1 MSIPI
6 IQQNKSDIKITR
18 IGHSRLNNIDM
29 ENVGFGKV
37 FSDHMFICHYENG
50 EWQTPEIVPY
60 GKIPLSPSFS
70 AIHYGQAIFEGMK
83 AYRGD
88 NDEVLLFRPEE
99 NWKRMN
105 HSASR
110 LSMPEIPKSLFID
123 GLKALIDLDKAWI
136 PQNDKGQLYIRPHM
150 FATDEFIGVKA
161 SESYTFVIF
170 TCPVSFYY
178 KNPVKLLATKEYTR
192 AAIGGMG
199 NAKAAGNYAASLF
212 PDKLAKNQ
220 GYDNVL
226 WLDARLHQY
235 IEECGTMNV
244 FFVIDDVVVTPLPTG
259 TILGGVTRDSVIKLL
274 KDSYNTL
281 GLNGIEIRR
290 VSIYEI
296 QDAYMQ
302 GTLREAFGT
311 GTAATIAPIAKIG
324 FGGKDMNLPE
334 ERPVSSWLYKQL
346 YGIQTGKIYDP
357 YEWVIML

>member
-1 MSIPI
+1 MSASVAGINI
-6 IQQNKSDIKITR
+6 DIKIQPVKQ
-18 IGHSRLNNIDM
+18 SRLKDLDM
-29 ENVGFGKV
+29 SNVGFGKV
-37 FSDHMFICHYENG
+37 FSDHMFVCHYANG
-50 EWQTPEIVPY
+50 KWETPEIVPY
-60 GKIPLSPSFS
+60 GKLELSPSFS
-70 AIHYGQAIFEGMK
+70 ALHYGQAIFEGMK
-83 AYRGD
+83 AYKGED
-88 NDEVLLFRPEE
+88 GEPLFFRPEE

-110 LSMPEIPKSLFID
+110 LCMPEIPKSLFMEGLRSLIQID
-123 GLKALIDLDKAWI
+123 KGWI
-136 PQNDKGQLYIRPHM
+136 PDNDKGQLYIRPHM

-161 SESYTFVIF
+161 SDTYTFVIF

-178 KNPVKLLATKEYTR
+178 KDPVKLLATKEYSR
-192 AAIGGMG
+192 AAIGGTG

-244 FFVIDDVVVTPLPTG
+244 FFVIDDAVVTPIPTG
-259 TILGGVTRDSVIKLL
+259 TILGGVTRDSVLRLL
-274 KDSYNTL
+274 KDNKNIL
-281 GLNGIEIRR
+281 GLNSVELRR

-296 QDAYMQ
+296 EDAFMQ

-324 FGGKDMNLPE
+324 FAGKDMNLSND
-334 ERPVSSWLYKQL
+334 RPISSWLYKQL
-346 YGIQTGKIYDP
+346 YGIQTGKIYDH
-357 YEWVIML
+357 YNWVVKL